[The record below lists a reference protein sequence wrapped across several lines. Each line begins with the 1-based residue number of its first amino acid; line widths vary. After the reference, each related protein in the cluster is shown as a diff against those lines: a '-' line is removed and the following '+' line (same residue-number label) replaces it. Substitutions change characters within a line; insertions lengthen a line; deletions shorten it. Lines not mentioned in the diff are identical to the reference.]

1 MVDLGSIASLGQA
14 PPFSPQQ
21 WIETRRGVWC
31 PRAAGGE
38 MGGQQK
44 EDYVLSP
51 HTCSQHGSPYSYEHG
66 ASPQTT
72 PDDTQLPNL

>member
-1 MVDLGSIASLGQA
+1 MVDSGSIASLGQA
-14 PPFSPQQ
+14 PIQSPTVDRDTQ
-21 WIETRRGVWC
+21 RSVVS
-31 PRAAGGE
+31 PRSKGWD
-38 MGGQQK
+38 GGQQK

-51 HTCSQHGSPYSYEHG
+51 HTCSQHGSPYSNERG